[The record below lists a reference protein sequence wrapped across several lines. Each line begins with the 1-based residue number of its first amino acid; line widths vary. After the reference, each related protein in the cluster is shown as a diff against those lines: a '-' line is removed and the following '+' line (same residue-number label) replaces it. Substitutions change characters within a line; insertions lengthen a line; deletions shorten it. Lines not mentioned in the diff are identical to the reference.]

1 MKKVNVSAA
10 GVLVSA
16 MALSGAAVA
25 SPNAGFSQQEFRT
38 ALIEQDRIFK
48 RTASVL
54 PDPKGPFWLPDTC
67 CSHNVTQGRVQ
78 ELWQGSVDQR

>member
-48 RTASVL
+48 RTASV
-54 PDPKGPFWLPDTC
+54 
-67 CSHNVTQGRVQ
+67 
-78 ELWQGSVDQR
+78 SVVAGHAWIKNLSKY